1 MDTLIIL
8 FKDSSDSFLA
18 ELDEHSIAYNHT
30 AALSGQV
37 MASGTLVAIAQAV
50 ASSTAFAAIVVA
62 WLKARSSRKII
73 VTTED
78 NRVFHLEGYSLA
90 EAEKVL
96 AMAIRIAAIDT
107 KKPDPPSGADG
118 A

>member
-1 MDTLIIL
+1 MDVLIIL
-8 FKDSSDSFLA
+8 FKDSRDSFLSA
-18 ELDEHSIAYNHT
+18 LDEQAVSYNPV

-37 MASGTLVAIAQAV
+37 MASGTFVAIAQAV

-62 WLKARSSRKII
+62 WLKARASRKII

-90 EAEKVL
+90 DAEKIL
-96 AMAIRIAAIDT
+96 TMASRVTAIDT
-107 KKPDPPSGADG
+107 QKPDQPGDADG
-118 A
+118 T

>member
-1 MDTLIIL
+1 MDILITL
-8 FKDSSDSFLA
+8 FKDSRDSFLA
-18 ELDEHSIAYNHT
+18 ALDQQSVAYNPV

-37 MASGTLVAIAQAV
+37 MASGTFVAIAQAV

-62 WLKARSSRKII
+62 WLKGRASRKII

-90 EAEKVL
+90 DAEKIL
-96 AMAIRIAAIDT
+96 SMAARVTVIDT
-107 KKPDPPSGADG
+107 QKPDQPGVSDG